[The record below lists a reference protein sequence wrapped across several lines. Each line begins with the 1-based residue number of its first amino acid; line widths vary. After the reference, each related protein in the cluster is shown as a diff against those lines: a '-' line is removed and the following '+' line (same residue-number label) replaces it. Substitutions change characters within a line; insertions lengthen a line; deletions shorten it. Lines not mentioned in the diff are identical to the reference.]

1 MCFPSQQ
8 LELLQLPGLHGSIQ
22 LSRDGLAVQLPAQ
35 SAACGDDA
43 VPVAD
48 DHRSG
53 TGAVEGLAQIGGGCR
68 LLPGGRIFFKDHA
81 SADLGENFHWLSL
94 PDLEGA
100 ANLLGDDHP
109 SQIVPLCQVGA
120 KKFNGFFKKLVVT
133 RVLSL
138 LKCAAMRLRWF
149 DRLCNFRDKFDQFS
163 LYHTMSESNPGS
175 DIAVGVEFNIVE
187 FPNDLNALCIIDQ
200 DLLDSIIQMHSQL
213 FIRKT

>member
-1 MCFPSQQ
+1 MGRVTFTDSHCPS
-8 LELLQLPGLHGSIQ
+8 
-22 LSRDGLAVQLPAQ
+22 D
-35 SAACGDDA
+35 
-43 VPVAD
+43 
-48 DHRSG
+48 
-53 TGAVEGLAQIGGGCR
+53 
-68 LLPGGRIFFKDHA
+68 FFGYNHA
-81 SADLGENFHWLSL
+81 TKV
-94 PDLEGA
+94 
-100 ANLLGDDHP
+100 
-109 SQIVPLCQVGA
+109 IPLCQVGA

-163 LYHTMSESNPGS
+163 LYHTMSESSSGS

-187 FPNDLNALCIIDQ
+187 FPNDLNALCVIDQ